1 MGFNR
6 GTDSYAFRE
15 KNVEIP
21 LVTFELRYSIFIIN
35 SNITDDTQKML
46 FFSDQIFTA
55 ISEMLQ

>member
-21 LVTFELRYSIFIIN
+21 LVTFELRYNIFIIN